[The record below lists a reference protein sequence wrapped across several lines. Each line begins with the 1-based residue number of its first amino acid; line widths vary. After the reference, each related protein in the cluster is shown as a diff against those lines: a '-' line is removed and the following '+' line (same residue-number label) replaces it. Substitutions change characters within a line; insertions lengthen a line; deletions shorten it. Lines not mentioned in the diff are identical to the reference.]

1 MCAQGQ
7 NIFLLKWTILDSP
20 VSCVYC
26 VHPGREQ
33 ASVAYS
39 GWGGLM
45 IWAASR
51 RGEKSLVCFC
61 EHKSFAYSMNRI
73 KDSVMSCSPPHEYA
87 ASNALLALRVHLGP
101 GCTTVFSLLL
111 APYPGFSLHLW
122 PLQNKPLLICLK
134 VLKAT
139 GNGEEKINR
148 QSTKTAEERDKT
160 TLGQRRKEMKLGI
173 CPVCAW
179 LDLCSRFIYFI
190 WGEKGGSSGR
200 HVDM

>member
-1 MCAQGQ
+1 
-7 NIFLLKWTILDSP
+7 
-20 VSCVYC
+20 
-26 VHPGREQ
+26 
-33 ASVAYS
+33 
-39 GWGGLM
+39 M

-51 RGEKSLVCFC
+51 RGEKCLVCFC
-61 EHKSFAYSMNRI
+61 EHTSFAYSMNRI
-73 KDSVMSCSPPHEYA
+73 KDSVMSCSLPHEYA
-87 ASNALLALRVHLGP
+87 ASNVLLALRVHSGP
-101 GCTTVFSLLL
+101 GCTAVFSLLL

-190 WGEKGGSSGR
+190 EEKRAAG
-200 HVDM
+200 VEDMWICKELWSWILQAKKNGTGLNIALKTG